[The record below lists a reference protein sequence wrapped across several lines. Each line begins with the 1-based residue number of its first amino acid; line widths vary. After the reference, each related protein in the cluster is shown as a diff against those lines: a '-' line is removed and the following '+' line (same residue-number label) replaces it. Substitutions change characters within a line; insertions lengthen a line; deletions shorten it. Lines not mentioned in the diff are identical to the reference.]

1 MNTKQAVVYVCK
13 KIYGTYGIKQD
24 PENWRQ
30 AKHNT
35 AKVCFKTFFRSFIDR
50 AKINETAFFL
60 LWAK

>member
-35 AKVCFKTFFRSFIDR
+35 AKVCFKTFFRSFI
-50 AKINETAFFL
+50 TFL
-60 LWAK
+60 FITF